1 MTMVTSKPEN
11 GLPESLQRDLD
22 AFLGGQMVFT
32 NAADITAMYDE
43 LFNRVA
49 AEVMHVNAISVLTKT
64 ADALFDARA
73 NYLVALQ
80 T

>member
-1 MTMVTSKPEN
+1 MAAVRTDK

-22 AFLGGQMVFT
+22 AYLGGQMVFT
-32 NAADITAMYDE
+32 NAADITAEYDD

-49 AEVMHVNAISVLTKT
+49 SEVMHINAISVLTKT

-73 NYLVALQ
+73 NYLQALH